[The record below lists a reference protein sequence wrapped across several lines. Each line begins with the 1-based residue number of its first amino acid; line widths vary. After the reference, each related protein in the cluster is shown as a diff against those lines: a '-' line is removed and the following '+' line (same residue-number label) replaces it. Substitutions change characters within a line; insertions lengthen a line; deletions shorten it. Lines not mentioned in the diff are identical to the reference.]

1 MTATPDTLHTGTILD
16 TIVAGKR
23 EELEHR
29 QREEPL
35 ATLREKAAR
44 FPATV
49 PFAMALRGPRL
60 RLIAEV
66 KKASPAKGIL
76 DPNLEPLSRA
86 RAYAIG
92 GAAAISVLTEVPHF
106 LGSLQHLEAIRIGL
120 DGYFPGGRPPLLRKD
135 FLFDPYHLYEA
146 RAYGADAVLLIAA
159 LLDESRLR
167 DLLALSGELGLEALV
182 EVHDED
188 EVERALA
195 ANARVIGINN
205 RDLRTF
211 VTTLETTARLR
222 PLIPPDRVLV
232 SESGVRGEEDAR
244 YLRSLGADAVLVGEA
259 LMTSSNI
266 VAAMARFMPA

>member
-1 MTATPDTLHTGTILD
+1 VTTTNSTLQTGTILD

-23 EELEHR
+23 EELER
-29 QREEPL
+29 RRREEPL
-35 ATLREKAAR
+35 PALQEKAAR
-44 FPATV
+44 FPTSV
-49 PFAMALRGPRL
+49 PFAAALRGPRL

-66 KKASPAKGIL
+66 KKASPTKGIL

-106 LGSLQHLEAIRIGL
+106 LGSLQHIEAIRIGL

-159 LLDESRLR
+159 LLDEARLR
-167 DLLALSGELGLEALV
+167 DLLALAAELGLEALV
-182 EVHDED
+182 EVHDEA

-195 ANARVIGINN
+195 ADARVIGINN

-211 VTTLETTARLR
+211 VTTLDTTARLR

-244 YLRSLGADAVLVGEA
+244 YLRSLGVDAVLVGEA

-266 VAAMARFMPA
+266 VAAMTRFMPA